1 MTAAAPVVLYRIG
14 TDTPTYESD
23 DASGTGAKIEGGRW
37 NRPGSALLY
46 TSTSR
51 ALACLETLVHL
62 ARRSRFPFNRY
73 LVEVTV
79 PADAWNA
86 RTVFDPA
93 AHVGWDAEPVGRVS
107 LDWGDAWAGAGT
119 TLLAVV
125 PSVVVPE
132 EANVLVNPAHPDH
145 ARLAVRKVRRW
156 TYNHRLR

>member
-79 PADAWNA
+79 QCRECRHSKGVQLPSYTLCASDTLA
-86 RTVFDPA
+86 RHHLSSHHEVLAT
-93 AHVGWDAEPVGRVS
+93 ERIR
-107 LDWGDAWAGAGT
+107 AGQIESCAG
-119 TLLAVV
+119 
-125 PSVVVPE
+125 
-132 EANVLVNPAHPDH
+132 N
-145 ARLAVRKVRRW
+145 RRKMSR
-156 TYNHRLR
+156 